1 MSKITNIGALDI
13 RGINEEVAK
22 KVSEIENIGI
32 LIEDDRSQLLLKD
45 AKKVNIGSTVKLPSN
60 EEVNLIIHNGKMKI
74 DTEYLEGII
83 NKIIILINGRLVFEK
98 DIEPNLLN
106 EKIHSIILNGEL
118 ICPKKLS
125 GLIQSKGTINGALT
139 SYSTGYTFFNE
150 NIKLTNKFL
159 KGIRKDSKLS
169 FKNLII
175 LEPLDLKLLEEKI
188 SNIEI
193 LKKLVV
199 LEEYE
204 DEMLQ
209 YIDDFY
215 SVNKVIIPT
224 SEFEVKYINE
234 ETNIDDSSIKK
245 YSGNLVYI
253 DDEVEINL
261 SEQIDFGKYIKHLIC
276 EKIVCN
282 EKTYEIIKNNIGKNI
297 EIDIIQGKLLKNSTK
312 LVLTGKIEEEITIR
326 NMGKL
331 VLDEELDYDSFI
343 KNVIYIENFGS
354 IKVPEEKIS
363 LVKAKVKKNF
373 GVIKSDKEAEE
384 KKTEKEENILY
395 ANMGELKL

>member
-331 VLDEELDYDSFI
+331 VLDAEFDYDSFI

-373 GVIKSDKEAEE
+373 GVIKSDKGAEE